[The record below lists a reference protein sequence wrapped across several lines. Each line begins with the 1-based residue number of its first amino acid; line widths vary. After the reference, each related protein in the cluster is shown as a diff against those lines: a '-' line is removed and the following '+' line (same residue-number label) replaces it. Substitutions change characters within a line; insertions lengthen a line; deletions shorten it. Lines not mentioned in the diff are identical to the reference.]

1 MDTFSKTVSV
11 FALKVNSNKTGN
23 ASINPSAKKDSFGME
38 KNVTLLLVN
47 QDNPLTTVVDVA
59 RLQST
64 NVLLELIGMDI
75 DAFISLTSAPLV

>member
-1 MDTFSKTVSV
+1 ME
-11 FALKVNSNKTGN
+11 N
-23 ASINPSAKKDSFGME
+23 ASINLSVRKDSFGME